1 MAESIRLAVGYARV
15 SLEEE
20 NVENQVRAI
29 EDYARANALSICLK
43 PSRSIAGLAPLTPT
57 SLNTPIN

>member
-29 EDYARANALSICLK
+29 EDYARANGYQLIGVFCITFNSGC
-43 PSRSIAGLAPLTPT
+43 
-57 SLNTPIN
+57 

>member
-1 MAESIRLAVGYARV
+1 MVESIRLAVGYARV

-29 EDYARANALSICLK
+29 EDITLRLMAS
-43 PSRSIAGLAPLTPT
+43 S
-57 SLNTPIN
+57 